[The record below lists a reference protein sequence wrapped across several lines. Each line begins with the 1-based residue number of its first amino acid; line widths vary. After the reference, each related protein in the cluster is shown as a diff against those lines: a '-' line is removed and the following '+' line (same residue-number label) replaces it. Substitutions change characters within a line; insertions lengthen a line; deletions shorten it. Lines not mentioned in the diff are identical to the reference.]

1 MSKQAHPAHDD
12 RRFNRPPTTEGLGLE
27 DVRMAVQGILY
38 GEVRVIIQD
47 GVVVQIERLEKRR
60 LR

>member
-1 MSKQAHPAHDD
+1 MTIA
-12 RRFNRPPTTEGLGLE
+12 FNRPSTTEGLGLE
-27 DVRMAVQGILY
+27 DVRMAVQGIHY